1 MGEEEVPPRGAAVSR
16 LPRPQ
21 LPRPVVRVLQAL
33 GLPAQEIAHY
43 WSSEARSIRSSAGAL
58 GIGLVAT
65 LIAGAVLGTARGP
78 LTEHPGL
85 LVLIP
90 AAIGMRGSIYGAL
103 AARLSTGILTGQF
116 EPALVRRSFLGR
128 QIEASTLLTVS
139 TSVEAGALAWGVS
152 RLFGWQTIPFLE
164 LVAVSLVAGLLSSL
178 VLLGVT
184 VSLARRSL
192 ARDWSMDDVGAPT
205 ITATGDLVTLPALLL
220 GTFVL
225 RVEPVAM
232 AIGALGVVAAVVAA
246 IRGARI
252 GEPTIRRIV
261 RESLVVLTA
270 SVALQVLAGG
280 VIESRVDQWL
290 TVPALLVLI
299 PPFVANCGSLGG
311 MLASRLASKL
321 HVGLLEPRVFP
332 GKVAGLDF
340 SLTFLLALLAFTGVG
355 GVGWVAAMLTGLD
368 PPPLASLVA
377 TSLLGGVMATA
388 VLSLVAYGAATATFR
403 FGLDPD
409 NHGIPIVTASMD
421 LLGILCLVAAIG
433 LTKVG

>member
-1 MGEEEVPPRGAAVSR
+1 MGEEAPPRRAVAR

-21 LPRPVVRVLQAL
+21 LPRPVMRLLQLL
-33 GLPAQEIAHY
+33 GLPAQEIGRY
-43 WSSEARSIRSSAGAL
+43 WSDEARSIRSSAGAL

-65 LIAGAVLGTARGP
+65 LIAGAVLGAARGP

-128 QIEASTLLTVS
+128 QIEASTLLTVT
-139 TSVEAGALAWGVS
+139 TSVEAGAIAWVVS
-152 RLFGWQTIPFLE
+152 RMFGWETIPFLD
-164 LVAVSLVAGLLSSL
+164 LVAVSLLAGLLSSL
-178 VLLGVT
+178 ILLGVT
-184 VSLARRSL
+184 VAMARRSQ
-192 ARDWSMDDVGAPT
+192 ARGWSMDDVGAPT
-205 ITATGDLVTLPALLL
+205 ITATGDLITLPALLVATL
-220 GTFVL
+220 VL
-225 RVEPVAM
+225 EVQPVA
-232 AIGALGVVAAVVAA
+232 ITLGIIGVVGAVFSAF
-246 IRGARI
+246 RGARI
-252 GEPTIRRIV
+252 DEATIRRIV
-261 RESLVVLTA
+261 RESLVVLTV
-270 SVALQVLAGG
+270 SVTIDVFAG
-280 VIESRVDQWL
+280 VVMESRLEQLL
-290 TVPALLVLI
+290 TVPALLVMI

-355 GVGWVAAMLTGLD
+355 GVGWLASLLAGLD
-368 PPPLASLVA
+368 PPTLLSLVV
-377 TSLLGGVMATA
+377 TSLVGGAMATLILA
-388 VLSLVAYGAATATFR
+388 LVAYGAATATFR

-421 LLGILCLVAAIG
+421 LLGILCLVTAIG

>member
-1 MGEEEVPPRGAAVSR
+1 MDEEAPPRRAVAR
-16 LPRPQ
+16 LSRPQ
-21 LPRPVVRVLQAL
+21 LPRPVIRLLQML
-33 GLPAQEIAHY
+33 GLPAQEIARY
-43 WSSEARSIRSSAGAL
+43 WSDEARSIRSSAGAL

-65 LIAGAVLGTARGP
+65 LIAGVVLGAARGQI
-78 LTEHPGL
+78 TEHPGL

-128 QIEASTLLTVS
+128 QIEASTLLTVT
-139 TSVEAGALAWGVS
+139 TSVEAGTLAWGVS
-152 RLFGWQTIPFLE
+152 RLFGWQTIPLLD
-164 LVAVSLVAGLLSSL
+164 LVAVSLVAGLLSSA

-205 ITATGDLVTLPALLL
+205 ITATGDLITLPALLVATYL
-220 GTFVL
+220 L
-225 RVEPVAM
+225 RVEPIAI
-232 AIGALGVVAAVVAA
+232 AIGSLGLAGAVVAAV
-246 IRGARI
+246 RGVRI
-252 GEPTIRRIV
+252 GEPTIRRII
-261 RESLVVLTA
+261 RESLVVLTV
-270 SVALQVLAGG
+270 SVTLQVLAGG

-290 TVPALLVLI
+290 VVPALLVMI

-321 HVGLLEPRVFP
+321 HVGLLEPKVFP
-332 GKVAGLDF
+332 GKLAGLDF
-340 SLTFLLALLAFTGVG
+340 SLTFLLALLAFVGVG
-355 GVGWVAAMLTGLD
+355 GVGWLAALLAGLD
-368 PPPLASLVA
+368 PPALSSLVL
-377 TSLLGGVMATA
+377 TSVVGGLMATVA
-388 VLSLVAYGAATATFR
+388 LALVAYGAATATFR